1 VRTAARGSDPCFAK
15 LRARPRALLALL
27 AALALGGCQRDRAVT
42 FPVRT
47 AEGRPPNLLLITV
60 DTLRAN
66 HLGTYGYERPTSP
79 TIDALAARGVRCD
92 FAIASAPETA
102 PATASLLTGL
112 HQVHTRVRFNR
123 ENLTSRVQTLAER
136 LTSAGY
142 TTAGFVGNGLVGA
155 DHGFDQGFGH
165 FEPFH
170 DKGPFRSATVD
181 ARGVDRVLAWLD
193 GQPAPTMPWFIW
205 IHLQDPHG
213 PYLPKDIAWTEPYA
227 AAYDALGPREP
238 VPASPSNFGLNVIP
252 LYQTLPGLSHLG
264 DFVRR
269 YDSEIRET
277 DAEIGRLLAGI
288 EAHGQTAST
297 LVVLSADHG
306 ESLTEH
312 GEYLQHGWFLYDTT
326 LRVPLI
332 FAWPGVLPAGTAIAE
347 EVRSVDLVPTL
358 EEIVG
363 IARPNEGAYL
373 DGTSFAARL
382 VGRGTPDVR
391 PAFAIGP
398 RSNHQF
404 AVREGGWKLIFTPAG
419 RPVDP
424 QSENK
429 FPTNLPERYELYDTT
444 RDPGETEDLVAR
456 EPARVAA
463 LTEKLMAFRREC
475 SLGGLGW

>member
-1 VRTAARGSDPCFAK
+1 M
-15 LRARPRALLALL
+15 
-27 AALALGGCQRDRAVT
+27 
-42 FPVRT
+42 
-47 AEGRPPNLLLITV
+47 
-60 DTLRAN
+60 
-66 HLGTYGYERPTSP
+66 
-79 TIDALAARGVRCD
+79 
-92 FAIASAPETA
+92 
-102 PATASLLTGL
+102 
-112 HQVHTRVRFNR
+112 RFNR

-142 TTAGFVGNGLVGA
+142 TTAGFVGNRLVGA

-363 IARPNEGAYL
+363 IAPSERRRLPRRHELRRASRRAAGRRTCARRSRSAPART
-373 DGTSFAARL
+373 TSSPFARQAGSSSSR
-382 VGRGTPDVR
+382 R
-391 PAFAIGP
+391 
-398 RSNHQF
+398 
-404 AVREGGWKLIFTPAG
+404 PAG
-419 RPVDP
+419 RSIPRV
-424 QSENK
+424 ENK